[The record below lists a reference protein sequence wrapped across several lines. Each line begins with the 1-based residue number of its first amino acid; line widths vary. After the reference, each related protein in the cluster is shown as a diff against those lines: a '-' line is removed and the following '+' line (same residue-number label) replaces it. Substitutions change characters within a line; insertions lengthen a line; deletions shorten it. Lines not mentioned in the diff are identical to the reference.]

1 MEKENIQPGMAAVLS
16 FIFNGLGQIY
26 NGQIKKGLFIIFLSS
41 ISMFIFIIGA
51 ILIGFWLFGKL
62 ISSGQVVS
70 GFLLFF
76 SGLVLICVLGIW
88 SIFDAYSVAKKSKN
102 FTLSTK

>member
-62 ISSGQVVS
+62 ISSGQAIS
-70 GFLLFF
+70 AL
-76 SGLVLICVLGIW
+76 
-88 SIFDAYSVAKKSKN
+88 KSRIKSS
-102 FTLSTK
+102 LE